1 MIDGREM
8 TVGEIADMLGVTAHA
23 LAVRRCKMGGCSYQ
37 LIVDMYRNNQLCS
50 RHDKFYRHLVH
61 GKWTT
66 VPEVAEALGVSPNS
80 ITNYRSYARRPDGT
94 RPTLEETYEH
104 FKNRKRGGSVA
115 RTYWVKGRRLT
126 IAQAAK
132 KYGTTENALRM
143 YMRNHKST
151 LEAAVRRLEE
161 RRAKRAEKEIMGI
174 LGF

>member
-8 TVGEIADMLGVTAHA
+8 TVAEIADMLGVTAHA

-50 RHDKFYRHLVH
+50 KHDKFYRHLVH

-161 RRAKRAEKEIMGI
+161 RRAKKAEKEIMGI